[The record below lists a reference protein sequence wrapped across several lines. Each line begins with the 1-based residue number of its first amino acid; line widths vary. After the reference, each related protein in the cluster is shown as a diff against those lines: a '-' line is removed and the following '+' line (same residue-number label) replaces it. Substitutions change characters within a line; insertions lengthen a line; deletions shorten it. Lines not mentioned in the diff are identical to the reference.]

1 MTALHEPMNLGDL
14 LKYEESSLRYSR
26 EQITVAVGQN
36 LELGAVVGRVT
47 ATGRIKRFDP
57 LATDGSED
65 PAGVLLQPCD
75 ATLIERDDVSILAR
89 HGVVASHAVV
99 WPVGTTNEHKQVAT
113 AALEARGILI
123 RAAA

>member
-1 MTALHEPMNLGDL
+1 MTTLHEPMNLGDL

-57 LATDGSED
+57 LATDGSEH
-65 PAGVLLQPCD
+65 PAGVLLQSCD
-75 ATLIERDDVSILAR
+75 ATLIERDDVAILAR

-99 WPVGTTNEHKQVAT
+99 WPVGMTSEQKVVAT